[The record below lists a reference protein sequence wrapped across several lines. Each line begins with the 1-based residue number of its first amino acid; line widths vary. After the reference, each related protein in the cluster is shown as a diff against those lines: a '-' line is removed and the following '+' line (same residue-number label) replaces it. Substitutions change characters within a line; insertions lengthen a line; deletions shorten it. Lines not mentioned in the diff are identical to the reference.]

1 MELISQF
8 ESVGPHTFT
17 WQGYEPAV
25 KCDLTSTAVDSAG
38 RLVFVDPVG
47 LTEAAL
53 SELLS
58 VRMPSAILLT
68 NANHQRDSLALRDR
82 LNIPII
88 APEPARAEIIADIWI
103 DLSNPTTVHGLRP
116 IPIPGAG
123 LGEVAY
129 YFSGNEPCLIFGDAA
144 INLPPDGLRLLP
156 EKYCEDA
163 GLLSQSMKALA
174 NLNVQTLHFAHGRPV
189 SQHAADALQ
198 SLVESTAK

>member
-8 ESVGPHTFT
+8 ECVGPHTFT

-25 KCDLTSTAVDSAG
+25 KCDLTSTAVDIAG

-47 LTEAAL
+47 LTDSAL
-53 SELLS
+53 AELLNGCT
-58 VRMPSAILLT
+58 PSAILLT

-82 LNIPII
+82 LEIPII
-88 APEPARAEIIADIWI
+88 AAEPARAEIIADIWI
-103 DLSNPTTVHGLRP
+103 DLSNPTPVHGLRP
-116 IPIPGAG
+116 IPLPGAG

-129 YFSGNEPCLIFGDAA
+129 YSAGDEPCLIFGDAA

-163 GLLSQSMKALA
+163 GFLRKSMMALA
-174 NLNVQTLHFAHGRPV
+174 GLNVQTLHFAHGRPV
-189 SQHAADALQ
+189 THRAAEALRALLE
-198 SLVESTAK
+198 SLDK